1 MREIVSRL
9 FENKRLHE
17 ARVGAF
23 YFIGNKII
31 TNDIDVRN
39 GESYGGYVN
48 YSSHW
53 DLWRAFL
60 REYPEYKG
68 LNYDYFPRG
77 RVVFD
82 GNTHKYI
89 LYIDPKL
96 NSDKYLSKIKSHY
109 RLASGS
115 YVLGDDEHYS
125 SEQPEDDID
134 DEELEDDV
142 LFTESLDHYVERET
156 Y

>member
-1 MREIVSRL
+1 MKEIVDRL
-9 FENKRLHE
+9 MENRRLSE
-17 ARVGAF
+17 SRVGAF

-31 TNDIDVRN
+31 SNDKDVR
-39 GESYGGYVN
+39 EADSYGGYVN

-60 REYPEYKG
+60 REYPEYDFFD
-68 LNYDYFPRG
+68 YDYFPRG

-82 GNTHKYI
+82 SNKHKYV

-96 NSDKYLSKIKSHY
+96 NSPKYLDKIKSRYH
-109 RLASGS
+109 LTSGS
-115 YVLGDDEHYS
+115 FIFGDDEHYVS
-125 SEQPEDDID
+125 QQPEDDID
-134 DEELEDDV
+134 DEELDNDV
-142 LFTESLDHYVERET
+142 IFNESLDYYVDRET